1 MFTYLLYISIN
12 ILYNNYIDINN
23 IESYTIYCI

>member
-1 MFTYLLYISIN
+1 MFTYLLLISIN